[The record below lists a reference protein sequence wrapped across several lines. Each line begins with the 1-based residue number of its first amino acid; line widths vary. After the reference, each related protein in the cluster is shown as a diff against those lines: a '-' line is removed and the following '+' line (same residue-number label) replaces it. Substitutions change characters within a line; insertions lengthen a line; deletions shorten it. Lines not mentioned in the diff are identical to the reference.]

1 MSVLD
6 DFNKKILNP
15 DLSQGDLVEL
25 HNMAKDLYKS
35 YCSPNALD
43 RIKFDED
50 IVTELRDGKIFLG
63 YPSKTIYKSE

>member
-1 MSVLD
+1 MLFFSHVD

-25 HNMAKDLYKS
+25 HNMAKDLYRS
-35 YCSPNALD
+35 YCSPTALD

-50 IVTELRDGKIFLG
+50 IVEELREGNI
-63 YPSKTIYKSE
+63 I

>member
-1 MSVLD
+1 M
-6 DFNKKILNP
+6 NP

-43 RIKFDED
+43 RIKCDEN